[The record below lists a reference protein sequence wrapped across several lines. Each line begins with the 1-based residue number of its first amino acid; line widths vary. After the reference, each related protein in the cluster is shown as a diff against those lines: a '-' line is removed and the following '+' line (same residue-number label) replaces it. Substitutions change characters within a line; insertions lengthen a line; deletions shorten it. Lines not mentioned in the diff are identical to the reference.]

1 MTMFQT
7 RDSQLEDFIAV
18 DAYRAWLISRDQA
31 PIVAQT
37 RDRQR
42 KRLRVAA
49 RRLGNHVLRFF
60 AAIRVALVAD
70 KMRRAQQELARVHV
84 ADVPVVDGR
93 RR

>member
-7 RDSQLEDFIAV
+7 RDSQLEDFHAI

-31 PIVAQT
+31 PMVSYAG
-37 RDRQR
+37 DRPW
-42 KRLRVAA
+42 KRLRGAA

-84 ADVPVVDGR
+84 ADVPLIDGR